1 MICDFLEL
9 GLSVDGQ
16 DILSDFLPN
25 NNLKEFVRNMGV
37 NMTYADHVIVEYMS
51 RMLEQ
56 PITVVRSPF
65 HILIGQDYKDKP
77 MLFLGYLADMHH
89 YVSIKPERN
98 RDQQQDGVT
107 IETEQHYAVDYI
119 DRFYV
124 GRVLKKGRAPG
135 SYHMKFLHKS
145 CKNGEMIF
153 FWPNNDDTDEVFH
166 QSILILWTS
175 RALWMW

>member
-1 MICDFLEL
+1 MKQQLERAGLGRYCQKKLRRMICDFLEL

-107 IETEQHYAVDYI
+107 IETEQHYAVDYV
-119 DRFYV
+119 DRFYA
-124 GRVLKKGRAPG
+124 GRVLKKG
-135 SYHMKFLHKS
+135 KS
-145 CKNGEMIF
+145 PRLLPHEIF
-153 FWPNNDDTDEVFH
+153 CISHAKMVK
-166 QSILILWTS
+166 
-175 RALWMW
+175 